1 MDDKDLQRQLDR
13 LKLTHAATVDSDDG
27 TRITPY
33 AQEIPYNARQAAL
46 ENLKAG
52 IYEDFGAL
60 DVHTIAASSTNDHI
74 DAAYQPL
81 DEQADD
87 FEQQLTECILQ
98 LLDLAEIEDTP
109 IYTRNRIS
117 NQLEQVQMVVQ
128 EAQYLDQETILRKL
142 PNITTDEVP
151 QILERSDRDGMRNFF
166 SAQEEAEEDAE

>member
-1 MDDKDLQRQLDR
+1 

-33 AQEIPYNARQAAL
+33 TQEIPYNARQAAL

-98 LLDLAEIEDTP
+98 LLDLAEIEDAP

-117 NQLEQVQMVVQ
+117 NQLEQVQIVVQ
-128 EAQYLDQETILRKL
+128 EAQWLDEETVLRKL
-142 PNITTDEVP
+142 PNITPEEVSE
-151 QILERSDRDGMRNFF
+151 ILERKEANSYSMFN
-166 SAQEEAEEDAE
+166 AKPEPEEEAPEVEGETE